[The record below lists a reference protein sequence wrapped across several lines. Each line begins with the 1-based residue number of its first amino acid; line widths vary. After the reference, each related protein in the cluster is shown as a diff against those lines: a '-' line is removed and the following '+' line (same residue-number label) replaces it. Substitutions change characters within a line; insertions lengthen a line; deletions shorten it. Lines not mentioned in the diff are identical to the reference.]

1 MIDRASIEAAAARIA
16 GRVRVT
22 PIVSLV
28 AGDLGLPGDVTLK
41 LESLQRSGSFKA
53 RGAFNRIL
61 SSHPPAA
68 GVITA
73 SGGNHGAAVA
83 CAAADLGLRAHVFVP
98 SVAPPAKIRRLRG
111 YGAEVSVVGD
121 RFSHAYEAM
130 QARAAESGA
139 LIVHPYDQT
148 GVLEGQGT
156 LAREFEVQAP
166 YLDTVLVAVGGG
178 GLIGGV
184 AAWFGGAT
192 DRRVRVVG
200 VEPEACPSL
209 HRALRTGEPV
219 DVTVGGV
226 AVDSL
231 GATRVGALM
240 FPIARAHVERVV
252 LVSDDDICAAQRLA
266 WDGLRLALEPGGAA
280 ALAAL
285 SSGAYLPAPGERV
298 GVVLCGGNVDPA
310 TLEETQ

>member
-1 MIDRASIEAAAARIA
+1 MIDRASIGSAATRIV

-22 PIVSLV
+22 PVVRLLH
-28 AGDLGLPGDVTLK
+28 GDLELPGSVTLK

-61 SSHPPAA
+61 TSTPTSA

-83 CAAADLGLRAHVFVP
+83 CAAADLRLPAEVFVP
-98 SVAPPAKIRRLRG
+98 SVASPTKIRRLRA
-111 YGAEVSVVGD
+111 YGAQVHLIGE
-121 RFSHAYEAM
+121 RFTHAYAAM
-130 QARAAESGA
+130 QIRAAETGA
-139 LIVHPYDQT
+139 LVVHPYDQT
-148 GVLEGQGT
+148 EVIDGQGT
-156 LAREFEVQAP
+156 VAKEFESQVGS
-166 YLDTVLVAVGGG
+166 LDTVLVAVGGG

-192 DRRVRVVG
+192 GHRVRVVA

-209 HRALRTGEPV
+209 HRALAAGEPV
-219 DVTVGGV
+219 DVTVGGL

-231 GATRVGALM
+231 GATRVGSLM
-240 FPIARAHVERVV
+240 FPIARAYVDRVV
-252 LVSDDDICAAQRLA
+252 LVSDAAIRAAQQLA
-266 WDGLRLALEPGGAA
+266 WDCLRLALEPGGAT

-285 SSGAYLPAPGERV
+285 TSSRYVPSPGEHV
-298 GVVLCGGNVDPA
+298 GVILCGGNVDLS
-310 TLEETQ
+310 TLEDNR